1 MTVQVCHPERQRRIF
16 MIIMS
21 EISANDLLKKVRKIE
36 IKTRALSHQIFAGEY
51 HSAFKG
57 RGMAFSEVREYQYG
71 DDVRNMDWNVTA
83 RMRSPYVK
91 VFEEEREL
99 TVVLL
104 VDVSR
109 SRLFGTVGTSRKDML
124 AEIAAVLSFSA
135 IINNDKVG
143 ALFFSEKVEKF
154 IPPKKGRSHLLHIIK
169 EIIEFEPTT
178 DGTDISEA
186 LRYLTNA
193 IKKKCTAF
201 LLSDMLDVNKDGS
214 PRYEEAL
221 KVAVNRHDLSV
232 IEVYDPRERNIPNV
246 GLIHIKDSETGK
258 AAWVNTSDRKMRLAY
273 EEWFRNVEQTSS
285 RLFMK
290 YNVDKVSIALDDDY
304 VKGLMTLFKNR

>member
-1 MTVQVCHPERQRRIF
+1 MDG
-16 MIIMS
+16 M
-21 EISANDLLKKVRKIE
+21 SANDLLKKVRKIE
-36 IKTRALSHQIFAGEY
+36 IKTRALSHQLFAGEY

-83 RMRSPYVK
+83 RLRAPYVK

-99 TVVLL
+99 TVMLL

-109 SRLFGTVGTSRKDML
+109 SRLFGTAGQSRRDVL

-135 IINNDKVG
+135 SINNDKVG

-154 IPPKKGRSHLLHIIK
+154 IPPKKGRSHLLHIIR
-169 EIIEFEPTT
+169 EVIEYQPTV

-201 LLSDMLDVNKDGS
+201 LLSDMIDVDKEGR
-214 PRYEEAL
+214 PLYEDAL

-232 IEVYDPRERNIPNV
+232 IEVFDPRERSIPDI
-246 GLIHIKDSETGK
+246 GLVHIKDSETGES
-258 AAWVNTSDRKMRLAY
+258 AWVNTSDKKMRLAY
-273 EEWFRNVEQTSS
+273 EQWFRDVEETSK

-290 YNVDKVSIALDDDY
+290 YNVDKVSISVDEDY

>member
-1 MTVQVCHPERQRRIF
+1 
-16 MIIMS
+16 MS
-21 EISANDLLKKVRKIE
+21 NLSANDLLKKVRKIE

-83 RMRSPYVK
+83 RLRSPYVK

-109 SRLFGTVGTSRKDML
+109 SRLFGTAGTSRKDML

-143 ALFFSEKVEKF
+143 ALFFSDKVEKF
-154 IPPKKGRSHLLHIIK
+154 IPPKKGRSHLLHIIR
-169 EIIEFEPTT
+169 EIIEFEPAS

-193 IKKKCTAF
+193 IKKKCAAF
-201 LLSDMLDVNKDGS
+201 LLSDMIDVDAEGN
-214 PRYEEAL
+214 PRYEDAL
-221 KVAVNRHDLSV
+221 KVAINRHDLSV
-232 IEVYDPRERNIPNV
+232 IEVYDPRECSVPDV
-246 GLIHIKDSETGK
+246 GLVHIKDSETGES
-258 AAWVNTSDRKMRLAY
+258 AWVDTSSKKMRLAY
-273 EEWFRNVEQTSS
+273 ETWFANARQTAS

-290 YNVDKVSIALDDDY
+290 YNVDKVSIALDEDY
-304 VKGLMTLFKNR
+304 VKGLMSLFKNR

>member
-1 MTVQVCHPERQRRIF
+1 MEG
-16 MIIMS
+16 
-21 EISANDLLKKVRKIE
+21 ISANDLLKKVRKIE

-83 RMRSPYVK
+83 RLRSPYVK

-109 SRLFGTVGTSRKDML
+109 SRLFGTAGTSRKDML

-143 ALFFSEKVEKF
+143 ALFFSDKVEKF
-154 IPPKKGRSHLLHIIK
+154 IPPKKGRSHLLHIIR
-169 EIIEFEPTT
+169 EIIEFEPSS

-201 LLSDMLDVNKDGS
+201 LLSDMLDVDNDGS

-221 KVAVNRHDLSV
+221 KVAVNRHDISV
-232 IEVYDPRERNIPNV
+232 IEVYDPRERNIPDV
-246 GLIHIKDSETGK
+246 GLVHIKDSETGK
-258 AAWVNTSDRKMRLAY
+258 AAWVNTSDKNMRLAY
-273 EEWFRNVEQTSS
+273 EQWFRNVEQTSS

-290 YNVDKVSIALDDDY
+290 YNVDKVSVALDEDY
-304 VKGLMTLFKNR
+304 VKALMTLFKNR

>member
-1 MTVQVCHPERQRRIF
+1 MEG
-16 MIIMS
+16 M
-21 EISANDLLKKVRKIE
+21 SANDLLKKVRKIE

-83 RMRSPYVK
+83 RLRSPYVK

-109 SRLFGTVGTSRKDML
+109 SRLFGTVGSSRKDMI

-143 ALFFSEKVEKF
+143 ALFFSDKVEKF
-154 IPPKKGRSHLLHIIK
+154 IPPKKGRSHLLHIIR
-169 EIIEFEPTT
+169 EIIEFEPSS

-201 LLSDMLDVNKDGS
+201 LLSDMIDVDKDGS

-221 KVAVNRHDLSV
+221 NVAVNRHDLSV
-232 IEVYDPRERNIPNV
+232 IEVYDPRERSIPDV
-246 GLIHIKDSETGK
+246 GLVHIKDSETGK

-273 EEWFRNVEQTSS
+273 EEWFRNMEQTSS
-285 RLFMK
+285 KLFMK
-290 YNVDKVSIALDDDY
+290 YNVDKVSIALDEDY